1 MATITLTQT
10 TFGCTIGMGAF
21 EGIGVAFSSLK
32 QSTNNLTEALGSLKT
47 KIGLASIG
55 VNISESQEQTKA
67 AQEREKTKKSSLSLA
82 YDKLSTL
89 ISDVGSVDI
98 KASSKIRERKETF
111 YDRYYYLKPE
121 CEKTKKEKRQDKR
134 AERWQ
139 NFKDFCGGVA
149 EAIKNIVISS
159 FEWCKEHWKLIATA
173 VMVVVAI
180 TIIIGTGGTALGP
193 VMAVVLAAAKGLL
206 IGASVGGLC
215 GGVFNVVKTGDVS
228 FNTFLEGFE
237 DGAFSGAISGAITGG
252 MGAWMS
258 GWASGGE
265 QAALRSLSMGKKML
279 IGGIGDAGA
288 SVFGD
293 LGDIFIKGEDMS
305 IGEFA
310 VNTVFS
316 FALGFI
322 ATGVSNKVGQKL
334 EIKIPGINSGQGS
347 WAHVWGTQSTSS
359 IRHQSIISLKSIFKG
374 LGSDFVSGAWDYVF
388 EMPKNTLGEV
398 KDTVLG
404 Y

>member
-1 MATITLTQT
+1 M
-10 TFGCTIGMGAF
+10 
-21 EGIGVAFSSLK
+21 
-32 QSTNNLTEALGSLKT
+32 EA
-47 KIGLASIG
+47 
-55 VNISESQEQTKA
+55 
-67 AQEREKTKKSSLSLA
+67 
-82 YDKLSTL
+82 
-89 ISDVGSVDI
+89 
-98 KASSKIRERKETF
+98 
-111 YDRYYYLKPE
+111 YYE
-121 CEKTKKEKRQDKR
+121 DKR

-258 GWASGGE
+258 GWASGGG

>member
-32 QSTNNLTEALGSLKT
+32 KSTNNLTEALGSLKT
-47 KIGLASIG
+47 KISLASIG
-55 VNISESQEQTKA
+55 VNVSESQEQTKA

-89 ISDVGSVDI
+89 ISDVGSIDI

-121 CEKTKKEKRQDKR
+121 CEKNRREKVKDAIKKGWDGLCDIG
-134 AERWQ
+134 
-139 NFKDFCGGVA
+139 N
-149 EAIKNIVISS
+149 AIKNFAVDV
-159 FEWCKEHWKLIATA
+159 FEWCKDHWKLIATA
-173 VMVVVAI
+173 LMVVAAI
-180 TIIIGTGGTALGP
+180 AIIICTGGTALGP

-206 IGASVGGLC
+206 IGAAVGGLC
-215 GGVFNVVKTGDVS
+215 GGVFNVVKTGDIS
-228 FNTFLEGFE
+228 FNAFLEGFE

-258 GWASGGE
+258 GWASGGG

-279 IGGIGDAGA
+279 IGGIGDATA
-288 SVFGD
+288 SFLGDFGD
-293 LGDIFIKGEDMS
+293 YILNPEEGIT
-305 IGEFA
+305 IGEIA

-316 FALGFI
+316 FALGFV

-398 KDTVLG
+398 KDTVFG

>member
-111 YDRYYYLKPE
+111 YDSYYYLKPE

-215 GGVFNVVKTGDVS
+215 GGVFNVVKTG
-228 FNTFLEGFE
+228 
-237 DGAFSGAISGAITGG
+237 AITGG

-258 GWASGGE
+258 GWASGGG